1 MNPLMQGMTGGVNP
15 QAIQQVKRMMNMFRA
30 ASNPQQMLMQA
41 AQQNPAIGTVMQMC
55 SGKRQTG
62 PIPVAGIGPQ
72 VRRSKRYAET
82 DFGGVTE

>member
-1 MNPLMQGMTGGVNP
+1 MNPLMQGMGLGGGVNP

-55 SGKRQTG
+55 NGKNPKDVFYEQC
-62 PIPVAGIGPQ
+62 Q
-72 VRRSKRYAET
+72 KM
-82 DFGGVTE
+82 GVNPDDIINQLR